1 MRNASRTPVTNIT
14 EVPHPSVTN
23 SICRRENLPD
33 LIERGALGE
42 PKVTPTGRGSTR
54 TYNDSYYEVVM
65 KKVIFAVLL
74 TALALFLIVPSLSW
88 AF

>member
-1 MRNASRTPVTNIT
+1 VTTIT

-23 SICRRENLPD
+23 SICGRRNPPAQVERSSIGRAKLTQIGCD
-33 LIERGALGE
+33 LI
-42 PKVTPTGRGSTR
+42 R
-54 TYNDSYYEVVM
+54 TYNEGYNEVVM